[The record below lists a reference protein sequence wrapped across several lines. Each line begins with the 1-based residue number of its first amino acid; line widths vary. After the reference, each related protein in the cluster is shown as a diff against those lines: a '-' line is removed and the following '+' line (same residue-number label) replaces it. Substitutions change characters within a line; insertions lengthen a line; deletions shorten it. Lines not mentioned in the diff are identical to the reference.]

1 MTNLIQDLRKRL
13 QEPLPGI
20 AAQMKMISHRLAIS
34 NDKVSRFKIP
44 ETHKKASVLAL
55 LYLKE
60 NAWYTALMQRPESP
74 YPHSRQVSF
83 PGGGV
88 EAIDLDAKDTAL
100 RETEEEFGI
109 PKDNIEVI
117 GRLTDLYI
125 PVSNYLVHPFV
136 GYLSTPPLFIPDKS
150 EVEEILEIPIAHL
163 LDTQNRKI
171 KTIATH
177 SGTLPDVPYFDLNQ
191 RVVWGATAMMLSE
204 FATVLEE
211 LESIKTFNL

>member
-34 NDKVSRFKIP
+34 TDKVSHFKIP

-55 LYLKE
+55 LYLKG
-60 NAWYTALMQRPESP
+60 NVWYTALMQRPESP
-74 YPHSRQVSF
+74 YPHSRQISF

-88 EAIDLDAKDTAL
+88 EEFDINTQDTAL

-109 PKDNIEVI
+109 PKNTIEVL
-117 GRLTDLYI
+117 GQLTDLYI

-136 GYLSTPPLFIPDKS
+136 GYLSAPPLFIPDSS

-163 LDTQNRKI
+163 LDIQNRKI

-191 RVVWGATAMMLSE
+191 KVVWGATAMMLSE

-211 LESIKTFNL
+211 LDSVKIS